1 MHEVMEE
8 TNQKPYRV
16 SEELNIKDLY
26 LLNVSQTAKLFN
38 IGEKTLRGLP
48 IRYPKGDFYL
58 YKGEKTL
65 MFKKNKFEA
74 FLDKQRRI

>member
-1 MHEVMEE
+1 MMKNVEDNKEE
-8 TNQKPYRV
+8 GYKV

-58 YKGEKTL
+58 FKGEKTL
-65 MFKKNKFEA
+65 MFKRNKFEE
-74 FLDKQRRI
+74 FLDRQSRI

>member
-1 MHEVMEE
+1 MMKNIEDNKEE
-8 TNQKPYRV
+8 GYKV

-58 YKGEKTL
+58 FKGEKTL
-65 MFKKNKFEA
+65 MFKRNKFEE
-74 FLDKQRRI
+74 FLDRQSRI

>member
-8 TNQKPYRV
+8 TGQKPYRV

-65 MFKKNKFEA
+65 MFKKYKFEA

>member
-8 TNQKPYRV
+8 TDQKPYRV

-58 YKGEKTL
+58 LRKINLKR
-65 MFKKNKFEA
+65 F
-74 FLDKQRRI
+74 